1 MTKEEL
7 TSKKTMSLTGGDF
20 NYSYLD
26 DETRAKIADLNMH
39 VAEMFV
45 GYEFFKFEH
54 EALPAMMAKIMKE
67 NPSDDFWLTKS
78 IDPTSEKD
86 DFEFHILLL
95 VRSWNRTPDT
105 SYTPLASAFVYPD
118 TSMRRFQEEQHK
130 AINVLNEY
138 IHEGLQARLD

>member
-7 TSKKTMSLTGGDF
+7 TSKRMIPC
-20 NYSYLD
+20 LD
-26 DETRAKIADLNMH
+26 DDFENSRLNKETRAKIADLNMQ

-78 IDPTSEKD
+78 IDLMSDKD
-86 DFEFHILLL
+86 DHELHILLL
-95 VRSWNRTPDT
+95 VRSWDRTPKI

-118 TSMRRFQEEQHK
+118 TSMQRFQEEQHK

-138 IHEGLQARLD
+138 IYEGLQARLD